1 MDYNSFY
8 MKSARKYNF
17 SRLDEGDVFDSTLSY
32 ITSHIPSGYLNIL
45 DVGCGTG
52 EYGFALKQ
60 MGYNVYGID
69 KSPAQVEIA
78 SKKIC
83 AKEADILSLTQ
94 MDNSVDVVL
103 MIMMVHQICA
113 ADLKVAFAEVVRIL
127 KPGGIAIIKTCFED
141 EIENRITS
149 KYFPS
154 CLLFDKMRFPSKEQL
169 ISANHNLTLRFCDK
183 LSVSINITK
192 EKLVQK
198 FQARG
203 ASNIG
208 ILSDEELEKGI
219 IQMLED
225 FKDNDMVKLDFDN
238 TFLVFECCK
247 KQL

>member
-1 MDYNSFY
+1 
-8 MKSARKYNF
+8 
-17 SRLDEGDVFDSTLSY
+17 
-32 ITSHIPSGYLNIL
+32 
-45 DVGCGTG
+45 
-52 EYGFALKQ
+52 
-60 MGYNVYGID
+60 
-69 KSPAQVEIA
+69 
-78 SKKIC
+78 
-83 AKEADILSLTQ
+83 
-94 MDNSVDVVL
+94 
-103 MIMMVHQICA
+103 
-113 ADLKVAFAEVVRIL
+113 
-127 KPGGIAIIKTCFED
+127 
-141 EIENRITS
+141 
-149 KYFPS
+149 
-154 CLLFDKMRFPSKEQL
+154 MRFPSKEQL